1 MAIVPPPAMPHRPR
15 GRPSAP
21 ARGAGAVD
29 GGGTL
34 RPRRRHPAAAA
45 RAAAIPARPGGAAA
59 MTAPHVGSGRRSAK
73 QAGIL
78 SDLRG
83 RIISGEYAPGMR
95 LPTRTQYQESFQL
108 SSITV
113 QSAIDCL
120 IADGFVIPRGRLGTF
135 VAARPPHLH
144 RFGLVIPG
152 RPEELYFWQA
162 LVAAMQER
170 MRSDA
175 DLRIYMS
182 VDGRHGDEERQLAE
196 DLRCQRL
203 AGVVMTSSFLTDVE
217 PLVHFPMLPQ
227 VSIMG
232 PLRDHPRVA
241 AVQLDWESFFASA
254 LDYFAAR
261 GRTRMALIG
270 AQGHEQEWYQILN
283 HKARA
288 RGIEMRAHWTH
299 FLHPSPSSNSAQS
312 LTHLLFHPDQRERPD
327 CLLIS
332 DDHLVESAS
341 VGLVAAQLRVPGDID
356 VIGHG
361 NFPLPS
367 RAKVPIT
374 HLGYDAAEIID
385 VALSMLREMRQARSI
400 RAPDRLITAR
410 LQPE

>member
-1 MAIVPPPAMPHRPR
+1 MTPPA
-15 GRPSAP
+15 
-21 ARGAGAVD
+21 
-29 GGGTL
+29 
-34 RPRRRHPAAAA
+34 
-45 RAAAIPARPGGAAA
+45 
-59 MTAPHVGSGRRSAK
+59 VGSGRRSAK

-83 RIISGEYAPGMR
+83 RIISGEYAPGTR
-95 LPTRTQYQESFQL
+95 LPTRMQYQESFQL

-120 IADGFVIPRGRLGTF
+120 IADGFVVPRGRLGTF
-135 VAARPPHLH
+135 VAERPPHLH
-144 RFGLVIPG
+144 RFGLIIPG
-152 RPEELYFWQA
+152 KQEDLFFWRA

-175 DLRIYMS
+175 ELRIYTS
-182 VDGRHGDEERQLAE
+182 IDGRRGEEERLLAE

-203 AGVVMTSSFLTDVE
+203 AGVVMTSSFLSDAE
-217 PLVHFPMLPQ
+217 PLAHFPLLPQ
-227 VSIMG
+227 VAIMG

-241 AVQLDWESFFASA
+241 AVQLDWESFFATA
-254 LDYFAAR
+254 LDHFAAR
-261 GRTRMALIG
+261 GRKRMAVIG
-270 AQGHEQEWYQILN
+270 AQGHEKEWYQSLMV
-283 HKARA
+283 KARA

-341 VGLVAAQLRVPGDID
+341 VGLVAAQLHVPGDVD
-356 VIGHG
+356 VLGHG

-385 VALSMLREMRQARSI
+385 VALSMLRDMRQLRGVRVA
-400 RAPDRLITAR
+400 DRLIPAR

>member
-1 MAIVPPPAMPHRPR
+1 MSPLQP
-15 GRPSAP
+15 
-21 ARGAGAVD
+21 
-29 GGGTL
+29 
-34 RPRRRHPAAAA
+34 
-45 RAAAIPARPGGAAA
+45 
-59 MTAPHVGSGRRSAK
+59 GSGRRSAK

-83 RIISGEYAPGMR
+83 RIISGEYAPGLR
-95 LPTRTQYQESFQL
+95 LPTRAQYQQTFQL

-120 IADGFVIPRGRLGTF
+120 IADGFVVPRGRLGTF
-135 VAARPPHLH
+135 VAAGPPHLH

-152 RPEELYFWQA
+152 RQQDLFFWRA

-175 DLRIYMS
+175 DLRIYTNI
-182 VDGRHGDEERQLAE
+182 DGRRGDEERLLAE

-203 AGVVMTSSFLTDVE
+203 AGVVMTSSFLTDAE
-217 PLVHFPMLPQ
+217 PLGHFPLLPQ
-227 VSIMG
+227 VAIMG
-232 PLRDHPRVA
+232 PQRDHPRVA
-241 AVQLDWESFFASA
+241 AVQLDWESFITMA

-261 GRTRMALIG
+261 GRKRMALIG
-270 AQGHEQEWYQILN
+270 AQGHEQEWLQSLSG
-283 HKARA
+283 KARA

-327 CLLIS
+327 CLLIG

-341 VGLVAAQLRVPGDID
+341 IGLVAAQLRVPGDID

-385 VALSMLREMRQARSI
+385 VALSMLRAMRQAPGVRV
-400 RAPDRLITAR
+400 PDRLISAQ
-410 LQPE
+410 LQLE